1 LKSSDGR
8 LASQEGKLGVGGCAW
23 NRGVI
28 VGERLAF
35 SIEETHK
42 IYRHL
47 KNAASLHDACLFAV
61 GIDSM
66 LRGSDLLR
74 LRVRDVMAA
83 DGKIRWRQM
92 KTGQNVYPVITT
104 TAQDAVRAWV
114 SESGK
119 KPDHYLFTRCK
130 RIDGDPLCTG
140 HLRALIKQWSR
151 AIGLSSKRYSS
162 HSLRRT
168 KPSYLYHFGLADI
181 VTISVLLGHSNTAVT
196 HRYLG
201 ISKDEAQQAALAG
214 DIFTADP
221 KATPFGDPLLREFL
235 QPEFLDVFAA
245 ALAHRLYEKAP
256 ENFDK
261 TKRKGRQ

>member
-1 LKSSDGR
+1 MESSNDR
-8 LASQEGKLGVGGCAW
+8 FWSEGDTVRRFGAGW
-23 NRGVI
+23 NRGLI

-35 SIEETHK
+35 SIEETHE
-42 IYRHL
+42 ILCNLRREGS
-47 KNAASLHDACLFAV
+47 AHDACLFAV

-83 DGKIRWRQM
+83 DGKIRLRQQ
-92 KTGQNVYPVITT
+92 KTGQNVYPVITS

-119 KPDHYLFTRCK
+119 KPAHFLFTRRK
-130 RIDGDPLCTG
+130 SIDADPLCTG
-140 HLRALIKQWSR
+140 HLRALIKQWSL

-168 KPSYLYHFGLADI
+168 KPSYLYHYGLADI
-181 VTISVLLGHSNTAVT
+181 VTISVLLGHSNMAVT

-201 ISKDEAQQAALAG
+201 ISKNEAQQAALAG

-221 KATPFGDPLLREFL
+221 AATPFTDPLMRGFL
-235 QPEFLDVFAA
+235 QPDFLDVFAE
-245 ALAHRLYEKAP
+245 ALGERLRQKPP

-261 TKRKGRQ
+261 RS

>member
-1 LKSSDGR
+1 MESSSDRFTSEG
-8 LASQEGKLGVGGCAW
+8 ASNRRVGAGW

-35 SIEETHK
+35 SIDETHR
-42 IYRHL
+42 ILQHL
-47 KNAASLHDACLFAV
+47 MNAGSLHDACLFAV

-74 LRVRDVMAA
+74 LKVGDVMAA
-83 DGKIRWRQM
+83 DGKIRLRQQ
-92 KTGQNVYPVITT
+92 KTGQNVYPVITA
-104 TAQDAVRAWV
+104 TAQDAVRTWV

-119 KPDHYLFTRCK
+119 KPAHYLFTRCK

-140 HLRALIKQWSR
+140 HLRALIKRWSL

-168 KPSYLYHFGLADI
+168 KPSYLYHYGLADI

-201 ISKDEAQQAALAG
+201 ISKNEAQEAALAG

-221 KATPFGDPLLREFL
+221 AATPFSDPLIRGFL
-235 QPEFLDVFAA
+235 QPDFVDAFAA
-245 ALAHRLYEKAP
+245 ALGERLPQKHS

-261 TKRKGRQ
+261 KG